1 MRSKRQTRLGCIIS
15 ALRAL
20 LLCSLALISSV
31 VFLRWWTDYRYKK
44 RTYTLQT
51 VPPRR
56 VAIVF
61 GAGIWPDGRLSDIL
75 ADRVDTAIELY
86 RQGKVQKLLMTGDNR
101 FINYNEPGAM
111 REYAIARG
119 VPSKDIVLD
128 YAGRSTYDS
137 CYRANY
143 IFGVTDAILVTQ
155 AYHLDRALFLANN
168 LGIDAIGVAADRR
181 DYLRIR
187 QYWWRELF
195 ATTLAWWEVY
205 ISRPTPVLG
214 EKLPIFPTTL
224 LEHQPCVAR
233 HESKASNT

>member
-1 MRSKRQTRLGCIIS
+1 MRPKRRTRPGCVIS
-15 ALRAL
+15 ALRVL
-20 LLCSLALISSV
+20 FLCSLALIGSV
-31 VFLRWWTDYRYKK
+31 VLLRWWTDYRYKK

-101 FINYNEPGAM
+101 FINYNEPGRM
-111 REYAIARG
+111 RDYAVARG
-119 VPSKDIVLD
+119 VPSQDIVLD

-137 CYRANY
+137 CYRASY

-155 AYHLDRALFLANN
+155 AYHLDRALFIANN

-187 QYWWRELF
+187 EYWWRELF
-195 ATTLAWWEVY
+195 ATALAWWEVY

-214 EKLPIFPTTL
+214 DKLPIFPTTMV
-224 LEHQPCVAR
+224 EPQPCAAR
-233 HESKASNT
+233 QESRASST